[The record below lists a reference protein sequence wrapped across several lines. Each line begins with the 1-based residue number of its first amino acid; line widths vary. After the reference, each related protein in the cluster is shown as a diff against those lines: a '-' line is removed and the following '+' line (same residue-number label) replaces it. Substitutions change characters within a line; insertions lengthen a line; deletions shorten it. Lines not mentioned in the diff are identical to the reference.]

1 MLLSKLLQAVD
12 GKLHNVADRD
22 IVQLVSDSRAVE
34 RGSLFFALAGHAD
47 DGRKYLEEAVHKGAI
62 AVVVEDCLPLDI
74 KEKLQSVVIEQKEQV
89 AFIEVRNIRLALA
102 RMAATFFAL
111 QPREIVAVTGTSGKS
126 SVVDFLRQIWQL
138 AGRRAASIGT
148 IGVQT
153 EKARHAVPL
162 TTLDAITLHKTL
174 AQLAQEGVEDV
185 ALEASSHGLKQ
196 YRLAGTELVAA
207 GFTNLGRDHMDY
219 HPTVEDYFLTK
230 MRLFTEL
237 LPQGKPA
244 LLVQGAPFAEEAES
258 FLRANNVNVLTI
270 GENGNF
276 IQYETKAIQKDKTEI
291 ILKMAGQ
298 TQRLLF
304 PLLGKFQLENALLAA
319 GFAYITGVPLAQIV
333 PSLEK
338 LHSVSGRLELVASLP
353 EDIKIYIDYAHKPE
367 ALESVLK
374 VLRTHSAGRLFVVFG
389 CGGDRDKGKRALMG
403 KIAQDQADIVVVTDD
418 NPRYED
424 AALIRKDILVA
435 AKKAHEIAKRQLAI
449 AWAIGQLRAGD
460 TLLVAGK
467 GHEQQQIIQ
476 GKSYHFCDKEE
487 ILKTVEA
494 KFHA

>member
-89 AFIEVRNIRLALA
+89 AFIEARNIRLALA

-219 HPTVEDYFLTK
+219 HPTVEDYFL
-230 MRLFTEL
+230 
-237 LPQGKPA
+237 
-244 LLVQGAPFAEEAES
+244 
-258 FLRANNVNVLTI
+258 RANNVNVLTI

-374 VLRTHSAGRLFVVFG
+374 ALRTHSAGRLFVVFG

-418 NPRYED
+418 NPRYEE